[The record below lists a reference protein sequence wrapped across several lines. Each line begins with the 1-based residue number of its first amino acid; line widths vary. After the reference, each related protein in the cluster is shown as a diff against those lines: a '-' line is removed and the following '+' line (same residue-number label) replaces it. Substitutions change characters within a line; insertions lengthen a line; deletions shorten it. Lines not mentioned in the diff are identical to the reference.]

1 MWNTFFKN
9 FEKAEN
15 VTPNSGNRR
24 GSPSLS
30 QQRSADYYSHP
41 QSRTGDE
48 RGLSFNILQSG
59 LIYSSFTLT
68 SASCLSIALGLFFF
82 FQNRL
87 SHSCSSVQQ
96 SLSAVQSVA
105 PRAGVLKKTCWLW
118 NRRGVVLFDA
128 GTFQCEQAYFWL
140 LKKNFFKRWQQSFDP
155 FDWRER
161 KDKQFSW
168 YKLVT
173 FFLRGGSQ
181 VAPERKKI
189 SALQLPFQMWS
200 RHSLWGKLGVCPGSS
215 GQQPRFTH
223 TWDI

>member
-140 LKKNFFKRWQQSFDP
+140 LKKNF
-155 FDWRER
+155 
-161 KDKQFSW
+161 
-168 YKLVT
+168 
-173 FFLRGGSQ
+173 LRGDNS
-181 VAPERKKI
+181 PLTPLIEEKEKTNNFPDT
-189 SALQLPFQMWS
+189 SWWHFS
-200 RHSLWGKLGVCPGSS
+200 
-215 GQQPRFTH
+215 
-223 TWDI
+223 